1 MGFKS
6 GLFPGQSIVLIFFF
20 FKNLLTILDLWHGAM
35 CNCSFS
41 CNISRYLA
49 PFMVVPFG
57 RKKSPAVPFDD
68 IAPHIITLG
77 GCFIVATV
85 YRSSKRVPTGLRTC
99 CLRVPNCWIVDSSEK
114 RTFTHCFSLQSADLF
129 ANITLLAFIA
139 SVSLGFSTG
148 LWDMR
153 PNSFTKRLPIVVRWT
168 SVPFKSSA
176 DRIFLQ
182 ELVGERTA
190 TLRIKWSSRGVVF
203 RGHPLLF
210 LSTYEPQILN
220 FTIAWCTA
228 VLLHSTFS
236 LIKRSDSPSLCK
248 ITIWARFTS
257 LREAFFTH
265 F

>member
-1 MGFKS
+1 
-6 GLFPGQSIVLIFFF
+6 
-20 FKNLLTILDLWHGAM
+20 M

-41 CNISRYLA
+41 CNMA

-57 RKKSPAVPFDD
+57 REKSPTVPFDD

-85 YRSSKRVPTGLRTC
+85 YRTSKRVPTGLRNC
-99 CLRVPNCWIVDSSEK
+99 CLRMSNCWIVDSSEK

-148 LWDMR
+148 LWDLR

-168 SVPFKSSA
+168 SVPFKISA

-182 ELVGERTA
+182 ELVGEWNHNSLNQMVITWGSFPCR
-190 TLRIKWSSRGVVF
+190 
-203 RGHPLLF
+203 PLLF
-210 LSTYEPQILN
+210 LSTYEPQIW
-220 FTIAWCTA
+220 ISQ
-228 VLLHSTFS
+228 LLDAQLFCYTPPFH
-236 LIKRSDSPSLCK
+236 
-248 ITIWARFTS
+248 
-257 LREAFFTH
+257 
-265 F
+265 

>member
-6 GLFPGQSIVLIFFF
+6 GLFPGQSIVFIIFF
-20 FKNLLTILDLWHGAM
+20 FKNLLTILDMWHGAPSCINVVHLWTTM

-57 RKKSPAVPFDD
+57 RKKSPVVQFDD

-114 RTFTHCFSLQSADLF
+114 RTFPHCFSLQSAYLF

-139 SVSLGFSTG
+139 SVSLGFFAA
-148 LWDMR
+148 LLNLR
-153 PNSFTKRLPIVVRWT
+153 PNSFTYSGAMNI
-168 SVPFKSSA
+168 
-176 DRIFLQ
+176 
-182 ELVGERTA
+182 RTFQKQ
-190 TLRIKWSSRGVVF
+190 R
-203 RGHPLLF
+203 
-210 LSTYEPQILN
+210 
-220 FTIAWCTA
+220 
-228 VLLHSTFS
+228 
-236 LIKRSDSPSLCK
+236 
-248 ITIWARFTS
+248 
-257 LREAFFTH
+257 
-265 F
+265 

>member
-1 MGFKS
+1 
-6 GLFPGQSIVLIFFF
+6 
-20 FKNLLTILDLWHGAM
+20 M

-41 CNISRYLA
+41 CNMA

-57 RKKSPAVPFDD
+57 REKRPTVPFDD

-85 YRSSKRVPTGLRTC
+85 YRTSKRVPTGLRTC
-99 CLRVPNCWIVDSSEK
+99 CLRMSNCWIVDSSEK

-148 LWDMR
+148 LWDLR

-168 SVPFKSSA
+168 SVPFKISA

-203 RGHPLLF
+203 RVVHFSFYPHTSHRFWISQLLDAQLFCYTPPFHWSNVLIVLLCAKLQSEHVLPHWERLF
-210 LSTYEPQILN
+210 LPIFRAQKS
-220 FTIAWCTA
+220 
-228 VLLHSTFS
+228 
-236 LIKRSDSPSLCK
+236 K
-248 ITIWARFTS
+248 
-257 LREAFFTH
+257 
-265 F
+265 